1 VKKHV
6 IFSIVL
12 TLLLTISGVVTIPL
26 VAEYDHA
33 IQNWAYALGRIPLI
47 LGASLAFYG
56 AKAAANAVTKDD
68 A

>member
-1 VKKHV
+1 MKKHV
-6 IFSIVL
+6 TFSIVL

-56 AKAAANAVTKDD
+56 RKAD